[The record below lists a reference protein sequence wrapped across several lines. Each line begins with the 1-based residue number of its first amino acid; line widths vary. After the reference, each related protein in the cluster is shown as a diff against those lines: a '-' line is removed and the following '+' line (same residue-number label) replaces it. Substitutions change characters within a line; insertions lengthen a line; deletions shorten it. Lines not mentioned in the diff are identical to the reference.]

1 MGRRNVSQDL
11 DVIDTR
17 ILELVQEDAGL
28 SVADIAD
35 RVGLSSSP
43 CWRRIKRLEEIGVI
57 RRRVTILD
65 REALGLDFE
74 VMASVK
80 LSLPNRENLEKFE
93 AAIASW
99 PEVVDC
105 ATVTGAVDYM
115 IRIVTTDMHAYD
127 GFLRDKLLGL
137 GIVADVQ
144 SRIVIR
150 VAKRTTA
157 VPLGLTDGRG
167 RGR

>member
-1 MGRRNVSQDL
+1 M
-11 DVIDTR
+11 
-17 ILELVQEDAGL
+17 
-28 SVADIAD
+28 
-35 RVGLSSSP
+35 
-43 CWRRIKRLEEIGVI
+43 I
-57 RRRVTILD
+57 RKRVTILD

-74 VMASVK
+74 VMATVK
-80 LSLPNRENLEKFE
+80 LSLPTRDNLEKFE
-93 AAIASW
+93 AAIGSW

-115 IRIVTTDMHAYD
+115 IRVVTTDMHAYD
-127 GFLRDKLLGL
+127 SFLRDKLLGL

-157 VPLGLTDGRG
+157 VPLGLSARG
-167 RGR
+167 RTR